1 MKQDNHVCGY
11 ELRLLGG
18 FEAHLK
24 GASISGIFYNKMR
37 ALLAYLAVEREQDHR
52 REVLAALLWPEKNAL
67 TARGNLRRTLSDLRR
82 ALELPTGKVLFS
94 TSKHT
99 IRFIPEIDI
108 DVLNFTRQTP
118 LLDEEDL
125 VGLYRGEFLAGLSL
139 PDSPD
144 FESWLQ
150 FQRATLQRQ
159 ALSLLDKLSNDYE
172 QAGDYLCGLS
182 FSRRYSLLEPL
193 NKEGQRRVIRCYALN
208 GESGAAIAQYDAYS
222 QLLMKELGIL
232 PDEGTQQLAERIRN
246 GERLTHFERR
256 CADSGDQNRQIVP
269 SADIGETVP
278 AKPGRVAAS
287 EKIKQYSDRRQQLA
301 AGRRQVTVL
310 HCDLSV
316 ETSDPDEEVDSL
328 RTPQARCIEIIRHLG
343 GHFIQTH
350 GGGLLAYFGYPQAHE
365 DAARR
370 AVQAAL
376 ALTLEA
382 TDSIRISV
390 GVHTGMIITSTDIF
404 MPDTAGKISK
414 LAIQLS
420 QNMGAGEVAISE
432 ITHQLVGGY
441 FNCHKLGAQA
451 IRGFA
456 ALKDIYIVAASN
468 SARTRME
475 GATQLTPLVGRK
487 AELAELMKF
496 WDDAAQGVN
505 HVVLILADAGMGK
518 SRLLHTLKEQLTDS
532 LHVIREVR
540 CFPEFSHSPFYPL
553 IAMLEVLF
561 DFASDDIPELKSAK
575 LAALLEAHYPASAQE
590 AVPLLSKLLSLP
602 PTLHYPASVLSPK
615 KIRERTIAILLELL
629 QALSAQ
635 QPVLLIVE
643 DLHWIDPSTLELLTL
658 FIEQNRKG
666 AILTLLTARTEFDP
680 PWNTELES
688 PLLLKPLIKS
698 EVAELITSI
707 RGDIPPATM
716 CRIVERADGVPLFAE
731 EMTRLVDSQAS
742 LPATLHD
749 LLAARIDSMG
759 DARLTARLAACIGR
773 EFNLNLLS
781 KVAPVSSST
790 LMRNLKVLD
799 DAGLILQVND
809 ASWRFKHALIQ
820 ESAYQSQ
827 TRDDRRAAHTGIAQ
841 ALISDYPDIV
851 ALQPEIIAQHFNLGG
866 DARQA
871 IEYWLCA
878 AERIT
883 LYSACPESLGFLQAG
898 LDALG
903 GLPDSIE
910 KDRLEFALQ
919 LRYGFAMQTNQG
931 YGANTTVQAFY
942 KAIELSK
949 KIGNTPGLFHALL
962 GLNSGVSSHPD
973 FNNETGLAI
982 ARQLVG
988 IAQQSGDPYL
998 LQQAYFSMG
1007 SATFWIGDFAVSRL
1021 HHEQSI
1027 ALDPPNPQDIKLD
1040 YTGMISS
1047 VISQSFLSWILWF
1060 QGFPEQAQHIS
1071 QLSIARARLFA
1082 TPHTLAFA
1090 LTYAASLQGRLR
1102 NIDATLALAEEGIL
1116 LAQKMES
1123 PLWLL
1128 GNMLRQGWCLSMQGK
1143 TEGLVQLRQCIEK
1156 LRIAMGGI
1164 IIAFNAVFAE
1174 ALLHHGQATEALNIL
1189 DESLK
1194 EGERKNDHHFEA
1206 ELNRLKGEAL
1216 LQLSRSA
1223 EAEICFERALIISRE
1238 QGAKSLELRAAMSMT
1253 RLWQQQNKRPDAR
1266 FLLDGIYNEFTEG
1279 QDTFELQEAA
1289 KLLRVPA
1296 KLT

>member
-1 MKQDNHVCGY
+1 MKPHPHDRDF

-18 FEAHLK
+18 FDARFK
-24 GASISGIFYNKMR
+24 GISLGGFSYNKMR
-37 ALLAYLAVEREQDHR
+37 ALLAYLAIEPVQDHS
-52 REVLAALLWPEKNAL
+52 REVLAALLWSDNDAV

-108 DVLNFTRQTP
+108 DVVHFTRQTP
-118 LLDEEDL
+118 HLDEEEL
-125 VGLYRGEFLAGLSL
+125 TALYRGEFLAGFSL

-150 FQRATLQRQ
+150 LQRANLQRR
-159 ALSLLDKLSNDYE
+159 ALTLLDKLSNTHE
-172 QAGDYLCGLS
+172 QAGDYARALQFAL
-182 FSRRYSLLEPL
+182 RYSLLEPW
-193 NKEGQRRVIRCYALN
+193 NEDGQRRAMRCYAL
-208 GESGAAIAQYDAYS
+208 SGQNSAAIAQYDAYS
-222 QLLMKELGIL
+222 QSLLKEHGVL
-232 PDEGTQQLAERIRN
+232 PDEKTRQLAERIRN
-246 GERLTHFERR
+246 GERLIPSERR
-256 CADSGDQNRQIVP
+256 SAEQGGKNSHTTPRTEADETDSGK
-269 SADIGETVP
+269 P
-278 AKPGRVAAS
+278 ASSRVMAPPS
-287 EKIKQYSDRRQQLA
+287 EKRKQYSDRRQQLA

-310 HCDLSV
+310 HCELSV
-316 ETSDPDEEVDSL
+316 ETSDPDEEEIDLL
-328 RTPQARCIEIIRHLG
+328 RMPQARCIEIIRQLG
-343 GHFIQTH
+343 GHPIQTH

-376 ALTLEA
+376 ALKLEV
-382 TDSIRISV
+382 TDSIHISF

-420 QNMGAGEVAISE
+420 QNMGAGEVAISQ

-441 FNCHKLGAQA
+441 FNCHKLDAQA
-451 IRGFA
+451 IRGFK

-468 SARTRME
+468 GARTRME
-475 GATQLTPLVGRK
+475 DATQLSPLVGRH

-496 WDDAAQGVN
+496 WDEAAQGAN
-505 HVVLILADAGMGK
+505 HVVLIQADAGMGK
-518 SRLLHTLKEQLTDS
+518 SRLLHTLKERLADIP
-532 LHVIREVR
+532 HVIRELR
-540 CFPEFSHSPFYPL
+540 CFPVFSHSPFYPL
-553 IAMLEVLF
+553 IALLEVLF

-575 LAALLEAHYPASAQE
+575 LAALLEAHCPASVQE
-590 AVPLLSKLLSLP
+590 TVPLLSKLLSLP
-602 PTLHYPASVLSPK
+602 PTSHYPAPVLSPK

-688 PLLLKPLIKS
+688 PLALKPLIKS
-698 EVAELITSI
+698 EVAELIASI
-707 RGDIPPATM
+707 RGDIPAATL
-716 CRIVERADGVPLFAE
+716 RLIVERADGVPLFAE
-731 EMTRLVDSQAS
+731 EMARLVDSQAS

-749 LLAARIDSMG
+749 LLTARIDSLG
-759 DARLTARLAACIGR
+759 EAKLTAQLAACIGR

-781 KVAPVSSST
+781 KVAAVSSST
-790 LMRNLKVLD
+790 LMRNMKALE
-799 DAGLILQVND
+799 DAGLILQVNE
-809 ASWRFKHALIQ
+809 ANWRFKHALIQ

-827 TRDDRRAAHTGIAQ
+827 TRDGIRTAHTGIAQ

-851 ALQPEIIAQHFNLGG
+851 ALQPEIIAQHFKLGG

-878 AERIT
+878 AERT
-883 LYSACPESLGFLQAG
+883 AAYSACAEVVEYLQAG

-903 GLPDSIE
+903 SLPEGIE

-962 GLNSGVSSHPD
+962 GLNSGISSHPD
-973 FNNETGLAI
+973 FSNTTGLAI

-988 IAQQSGDPYL
+988 IAQQSGDPHL
-998 LQQAYFSMG
+998 LQQAYYSLG
-1007 SATFWIGDFAVSRL
+1007 SATFWMGDFAVSRL

-1027 ALDPPNPQDIKLD
+1027 SLDPPNPKDIKLD

-1047 VISQSFLSWILWF
+1047 VMSQSFLSWILWF
-1060 QGFPEQAQHIS
+1060 QGFPEQAQKIS
-1071 QLSIARARLFA
+1071 QLSIARARQFA

-1090 LTYAASLQGRLR
+1090 LTYASSLQGRLR

-1123 PLWLL
+1123 TLFLL
-1128 GNMLRQGWCLSMQGK
+1128 SNMLRQGWCLSMQGK
-1143 TEGLVQLRQCIEK
+1143 AEGLAQLRQCIER

-1164 IIAFNAVFAE
+1164 IIAFNSVFAE
-1174 ALLHHGQATEALNIL
+1174 ALLHHGQAGEALKIV
-1189 DESLK
+1189 DESLI
-1194 EGERKNDHHFEA
+1194 EGEKKNDHHFEA

-1223 EAEICFERALIISRE
+1223 EAEICFERALQISRE
-1238 QGAKSLELRAAMSMT
+1238 QGAKSLELRATMSMT
-1253 RLWQQQNKRPDAR
+1253 RLSPESR
-1266 FLLDGIYNEFTEG
+1266 FLLERIYNEFTEG
-1279 QDTFELQEAA
+1279 FDTVELQQAA
-1289 KLLRVPA
+1289 KLLR
-1296 KLT
+1296 LTA